1 MARHRP
7 EPEMPA
13 CYAMVHP
20 GLEEVAGEEITQV
33 LGGAIK
39 KAGLGLVVFRLP
51 QIDRSLLELR
61 TTEDV
66 FVLAWGTDQLSY
78 RAEDLDRIRRWTE
91 KGADWA
97 RLLQIHHA
105 VRPKPKGKPTYHL
118 VTQMEGVHGYRR
130 VDALKAMA
138 RGLAGKFPSG
148 WRPAEENAAIEVW
161 LTIHGATAV
170 SGVRLSDRTM
180 RHRTYKVE
188 HFRASLRPTM
198 AAALAWLGDLKP
210 RQVVVDPM
218 CGAGTILAE
227 ALVATRGKRL
237 PDGAG
242 WNLTLIGGDIDP
254 GRVRAAEANLRR
266 LGPAQLSAWDAR
278 VLPLETGSVD
288 RILSNPPFGK
298 QLSTPE
304 EIGPLYR
311 DMIKEHDRVLRKGGK
326 AVLLVADAGALKDAV
341 KRVGWRQERQVSV
354 RVLGQR
360 AVIFVF
366 RKD

>member
-1 MARHRP
+1 MSRHRP
-7 EPEMPA
+7 ESEAPP
-13 CYAMVHP
+13 CYALVHP
-20 GLEEVAGEEITQV
+20 GLEEVAGEEITRE
-33 LGGAIK
+33 LGGEVK
-39 KAGLGLVVFRLP
+39 KAGLGIVVFRVP
-51 QIDRSLLELR
+51 AVDRSILALR

-91 KGADWA
+91 KDADWTT
-97 RLLQIHHA
+97 LLRIHHS

-130 VDALKAMA
+130 VDALKALA
-138 RGLAGKFPSG
+138 RGLTGKFPAS
-148 WRPAEENAAIEVW
+148 WKPAEENAAIEVW
-161 LTIHGATAV
+161 LTINGATAV
-170 SGVRLSDRTM
+170 CGLRLSDRTM

-227 ALVATRGKRL
+227 ALLATRSKRL
-237 PDGAG
+237 PDGTG
-242 WNLTLIGGDIDP
+242 WDLSIIGGDVDP
-254 GRVRAAEANLRR
+254 AHVRAAEANLRR
-266 LGPAQLSAWDAR
+266 LGPVQLSSWDAR
-278 VLPLETGSVD
+278 HLPLESASVD

-298 QLSTPE
+298 QLSTPGQ
-304 EIGPLYR
+304 IGPLYR
-311 DMIKEHDRVLRKGGK
+311 DMIKEYDRVLHKGGK

-341 KRVGWRQERQVSV
+341 QWVSWRQQRQVGV

-360 AVIFVF
+360 AVILVF